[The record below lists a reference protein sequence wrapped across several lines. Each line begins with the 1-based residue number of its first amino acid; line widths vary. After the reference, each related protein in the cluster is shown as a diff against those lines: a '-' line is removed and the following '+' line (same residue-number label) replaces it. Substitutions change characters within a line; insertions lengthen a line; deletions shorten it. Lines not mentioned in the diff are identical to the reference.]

1 MTTTKKT
8 KPECKYKAPTK
19 KRKKWKNKPKK
30 AKRSSTVKN
39 ATKHVEFA
47 SRTNLQLTESL
58 KTIMTTDYAS

>member
-1 MTTTKKT
+1 MNFQFTGFKTTTMTTTKKT

-39 ATKHVEFA
+39 ATRHV
-47 SRTNLQLTESL
+47 
-58 KTIMTTDYAS
+58 